1 MSLREIRQLIDMDE
15 LATGQNGAAEPLP
28 GTRAYFI
35 WISVEAS
42 LQVLNKTCGSI
53 QFVLF
58 WLPAVGAFVNLGNTA
73 SIIKIT
79 SHDQLA

>member
-42 LQVLNKTCGSI
+42 L
-53 QFVLF
+53 
-58 WLPAVGAFVNLGNTA
+58 
-73 SIIKIT
+73 
-79 SHDQLA
+79 